1 MKALVIGEMCEDIF
15 IYGDCKR
22 LSPEAPVPVLNP
34 IQIVRNEGMAG
45 NVVNNLRAI
54 TKSLYVDHWYQ
65 EHNITKTRFV
75 DKKSNHMFLRLDEGE
90 DYISL
95 LSSENNSI
103 NQISK
108 FDFVIVSDY
117 DKGFLNHEWL
127 KIIGRQSPLSIL
139 DSKKK
144 LTKEIIDSYT
154 FVKLNE
160 NEYKNNLEFRDCKN
174 IITTLGSRGAEFNG
188 ELFPSPNPKETIDVS
203 GAGDTF
209 TASFIFKYFETKN
222 VKESIIF
229 ANEMA
234 SIVVSKRGVATP

>member
-1 MKALVIGEMCEDIF
+1 MRALVIGEICEDIF

-34 IQIVRNEGMAG
+34 IQIIKNEGMAG

-54 TKSLYVDHWYQ
+54 SKDIYVDHWHQ
-65 EHNITKTRFV
+65 EQNITKTRFV

-90 DYISL
+90 ENISG
-95 LSSENNSI
+95 LSSSSNRIDE
-103 NQISK
+103 ISK

-117 DKGFLNHEWL
+117 DKGFINHDWL
-127 KIIGRQSPLSIL
+127 KMIGKSSKISIL

-144 LTKEIIDSYT
+144 LTKEIVDSYT

-160 NEYKNNLEFRDCKN
+160 GEYKNNLDLKDCRN
-174 IITTLGSRGAEFNG
+174 IITTLGAKGAEYEG
-188 ELFPSPNPKETIDVS
+188 ELFSSPNPKETIDVS

-209 TASFIFKYFETKN
+209 TASFIFKYFETKD
-222 VKESIIF
+222 VRSSIIF